1 MERRRDAQHSADC
14 RLTGGHWAKSLYGL
28 PVALRADFIAH
39 PDRTYGGGSIR
50 QERPMIPL
58 DWYLILGAVLFLIGT
73 VGFFLKRNI
82 IALLLS
88 VEIMLNAV
96 NLTFIAFSSQRGL
109 ISGQVFVFFVLVVAA
124 AEAAV
129 GLALVIAMFRN
140 RESLN
145 VDRSNLLKW

>member
-1 MERRRDAQHSADC
+1 
-14 RLTGGHWAKSLYGL
+14 
-28 PVALRADFIAH
+28 
-39 PDRTYGGGSIR
+39 
-50 QERPMIPL
+50 MIPL
-58 DWYLILGAVLFLIGT
+58 NWFLILSAVLFLIGMM
-73 VGFFLKRNI
+73 GFFVKRNI

-96 NLTFIAFSSQRGL
+96 NLTFVAFSSRNGQ

-140 RESLN
+140 RETLN

>member
-1 MERRRDAQHSADC
+1 
-14 RLTGGHWAKSLYGL
+14 
-28 PVALRADFIAH
+28 
-39 PDRTYGGGSIR
+39 
-50 QERPMIPL
+50 MIPL
-58 DWYLILGAVLFLIGT
+58 NWYLVLGAILFLLGT
-73 VGFFLKRNI
+73 IGFFVKRNV

-96 NLTFIAFSSQRGL
+96 NLTFVAFSSRSGH
-109 ISGQVFVFFVLVVAA
+109 INGQVFVFFVLVVAA

>member
-1 MERRRDAQHSADC
+1 
-14 RLTGGHWAKSLYGL
+14 
-28 PVALRADFIAH
+28 
-39 PDRTYGGGSIR
+39 
-50 QERPMIPL
+50 MIPVG
-58 DWYLILGAVLFLIGT
+58 WYLILSAVLFLIG
-73 VGFFLKRNI
+73 VLGFFTKRNI

-96 NLTFIAFSSQRGL
+96 NLTFVAFSAQHGQ
-109 ISGQVFVFFVLVVAA
+109 ISGQIFVFFVLVVAA

-129 GLALVIAMFRN
+129 GLALVIAIFRN

>member
-1 MERRRDAQHSADC
+1 
-14 RLTGGHWAKSLYGL
+14 
-28 PVALRADFIAH
+28 
-39 PDRTYGGGSIR
+39 
-50 QERPMIPL
+50 MIPVE
-58 DWYLILGAVLFLIGT
+58 WYLILGAALFLIG
-73 VGFFLKRNI
+73 VLGFLLKRNI

-96 NLTFIAFSSQRGL
+96 NLTFVAFSSHWGQ
-109 ISGQVFVFFVLVVAA
+109 ISGQIFVFFVLVVAA

>member
-1 MERRRDAQHSADC
+1 MSFSAN
-14 RLTGGHWAKSLYGL
+14 
-28 PVALRADFIAH
+28 
-39 PDRTYGGGSIR
+39 
-50 QERPMIPL
+50 
-58 DWYLILGAVLFLIGT
+58 AVLIVASILFVLGLIGVLT
-73 VGFFLKRNI
+73 RKNI
-82 IALLLS
+82 IFMLLS

-96 NLTFIAFSSQRGL
+96 NLTFVAFSSHHGQIRGQ
-109 ISGQVFVFFVLVVAA
+109 IFVFFVLVVAA

>member
-1 MERRRDAQHSADC
+1 
-14 RLTGGHWAKSLYGL
+14 
-28 PVALRADFIAH
+28 
-39 PDRTYGGGSIR
+39 
-50 QERPMIPL
+50 MIPL
-58 DWYLILGAVLFLIGT
+58 SWYLILGAVLFLIG
-73 VGFFLKRNI
+73 VLGFFLKRNI

-96 NLTFIAFSSQRGL
+96 NLTFVAFSSQRGQ

-129 GLALVIAMFRN
+129 GLALVIAIFRN

-145 VDRSNLLKW
+145 VDRSNLLRW

>member
-1 MERRRDAQHSADC
+1 
-14 RLTGGHWAKSLYGL
+14 
-28 PVALRADFIAH
+28 
-39 PDRTYGGGSIR
+39 
-50 QERPMIPL
+50 MIPL
-58 DWYLILGAVLFLIGT
+58 NWYLILGAVLFVIG
-73 VGFFLKRNI
+73 VLGFFLKRNI

-96 NLTFIAFSSQRGL
+96 NLTFVAFSSQRGQ

-129 GLALVIAMFRN
+129 GLALVIAMYRN
-140 RESLN
+140 RETLN

>member
-1 MERRRDAQHSADC
+1 
-14 RLTGGHWAKSLYGL
+14 
-28 PVALRADFIAH
+28 
-39 PDRTYGGGSIR
+39 
-50 QERPMIPL
+50 MIPL
-58 DWYLILGAVLFLIGT
+58 NWYLILGAVLFLLGV
-73 VGFFLKRNI
+73 VGFFVKRNI
-82 IALLLS
+82 IALLLC

-96 NLTFIAFSSQRGL
+96 NLTFVAFSSQSGQ

-129 GLALVIAMFRN
+129 GLALVITMFRN

>member
-1 MERRRDAQHSADC
+1 MI
-14 RLTGGHWAKSLYGL
+14 
-28 PVALRADFIAH
+28 PVA
-39 PDRTYGGGSIR
+39 
-50 QERPMIPL
+50 
-58 DWYLILGAVLFLIGT
+58 WYLILGAILFLIG
-73 VGFFLKRNI
+73 VMGFFLKRNI

-96 NLTFIAFSSQRGL
+96 NLTFVAFSAQHRQ
-109 ISGQVFVFFVLVVAA
+109 ISGQVFVFLVLVVAA